1 MAINFQ
7 NTTSLDTGANSDLQ
21 VDVILQEALDTFQK
35 DLGWFNSIHRDFGGE
50 AMRFNQSVLTR
61 IFQLRAKSD
70 VQNFSVPANTNVTPA
85 VPASE
90 GYNLGAE
97 ASDAQPVSVT
107 LNKHKYIK
115 FAMTDLE
122 REESSISYISDI
134 AKQAAHALGR
144 YVIDDIIEDCILTA
158 NSAEITSV
166 GQANWGKDDFFK
178 IAQTMD
184 ELDMPSEGR
193 WIVMSPQAYYATL
206 ESFTSITNAS
216 FGIKTGIQKATT
228 LSEIGGFNCYVYN
241 GLQSIS
247 NTNNASGKQTGFD
260 ILAGYSGSLAVVSR
274 LPEFADA
281 SMQIGDIA
289 NATEPSSG
297 ISLQLRRKYDVFNAK
312 EEYALTCMY
321 GHKALKDSV
330 STRMFKQIIT

>member
-1 MAINFQ
+1 
-7 NTTSLDTGANSDLQ
+7 
-21 VDVILQEALDTFQK
+21 
-35 DLGWFNSIHRDFGGE
+35 
-50 AMRFNQSVLTR
+50 MRFNQSVLTR

-70 VQNFSVPANTNVTPA
+70 VQNFSVPAVAGVGGGAGT
-85 VPASE
+85 PASE

-97 ASDAQPVSVT
+97 ASDAQPVSIT
-107 LNKHKYIK
+107 LDKHKYIK

-144 YVIDDIIEDCILTA
+144 YVIDDIIEDCIATA
-158 NSAEITSV
+158 NSTAITTV
-166 GQANWGKDDFFK
+166 TQANWGKDDFFK

-184 ELDMPSEGR
+184 QLDMPSEGR
-193 WIVMSPQAYYATL
+193 WLVMSPQAYYATL

-216 FGIKTGIQKATT
+216 FGIQTGIQKATT

-241 GLQSIS
+241 GLQSI
-247 NTNNASGKQTGFD
+247 NNNNNGANLKTGWD

-289 NATEPSSG
+289 NASEPSSG
-297 ISLQLRRKYDVFNAK
+297 LSLQLRRKYDVFNAK

-330 STRMFKQIIT
+330 SPRMFKQIIT